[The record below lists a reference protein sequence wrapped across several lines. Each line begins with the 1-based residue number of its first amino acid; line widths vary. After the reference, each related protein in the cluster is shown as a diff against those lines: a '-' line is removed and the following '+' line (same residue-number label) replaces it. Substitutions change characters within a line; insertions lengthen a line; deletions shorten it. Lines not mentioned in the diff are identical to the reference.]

1 MSTTV
6 KDLLNKLR
14 RVDVPS
20 LTKLVIKE
28 NTKEILDLNRNKM
41 DKGLDVF
48 NKTVGTYSLASEQ
61 FAKHNNPAKPKK
73 FGKPYNF
80 QDSLKLFDKMFLTYN
95 NQKITIDSNG
105 IDSHEKDLFVQ
116 DSKVLGLSEENG
128 KKVNYEILLPDLQKK
143 FKSITKL

>member
-1 MSTTV
+1 MSNV
-6 KDLLNKLR
+6 KELLNKLKGI
-14 RVDVPS
+14 DINS

-41 DKGLDVF
+41 DKGLDIF

-61 FAKHNNPAKPKK
+61 YAKHNKPAKPKK

-80 QDSLKLFDKMFLTYN
+80 QDSLNLFDKMFLTYK

-128 KKVNYEILLPDLQKK
+128 KKVNYEILLPDLQIEFKK
-143 FKSITKL
+143 KTGL